1 MIRQASDPDERDQ
14 AGMTNDLVRFGV
26 AIDSKLLERF
36 DARIAKKGYANRS
49 EALLDLIRADLVDEL
64 AHEGSEVTGT
74 LTLVFDHHIRELTE
88 RLTTFQHNLGHH
100 VIATL
105 HVHLDLEHCLEVIVM
120 RGIGSLL
127 QQAAERLLAV
137 KGVQGGRLI
146 LTGLPTTPAA
156 TAHEHGPATH
166 THDPAPKAGQK
177 GKR

>member
-1 MIRQASDPDERDQ
+1 
-14 AGMTNDLVRFGV
+14 MTNDLVRFGV

-49 EALLDLIRADLVDEL
+49 EALRDSFGPTSFDEL